1 MHCYSTNRGAPLVDL
16 GTALLAGQASDRGLY
31 MPREIP
37 SLAPAALARL
47 ADLSYAEVAEA
58 ILDPLIGPSIPRDE
72 LRRMVREAYDFPV
85 PIEAVDERRSVL
97 RLDRGPTA
105 SFKDF
110 AAQFMARLMSWF
122 LARAGRRALVL
133 VATSGDT
140 GGAVARAFAGRPAI
154 RVAVLFPR
162 AEVSERQRRQMTTLE
177 AGVEAIAIDGKFD
190 DCQALVKRA
199 FADEDLDGLSL
210 TSANSI
216 NIGRL
221 LPQAVYYA
229 FAWSRIAREGGP
241 IIVSVPSGNFGNLT
255 GCMIARR
262 MGIPIERLI
271 AATNENDEVPRFL
284 ATGTYEK
291 VSPSRNC
298 VSTAMNV
305 GHPSNLARL
314 VDLYGGWLDE
324 TGRMREM
331 PDMQAL
337 RRDIASVSIGDDET
351 RATIR
356 RAYEER
362 RLLLE
367 PHGAVGWRALE
378 ILEPDPRSPAVV
390 LETAHPA
397 KFPDEIR
404 ALVGIEPELPPSLA
418 GLDALP
424 ERYTELPAAY
434 EPLKRYLRHRFGGI
448 S

>member
-1 MHCYSTNRGAPLVDL
+1 MRFYSTNRRAPLVDL
-16 GTALLAGQASDRGLY
+16 RTALLAGQAPDRGLY
-31 MPREIP
+31 MPEEIP
-37 SLAPAALARL
+37 RLPPEALARL
-47 ADLSYAEVAEA
+47 KDLSYAEVAEKLLEPF
-58 ILDPLIGPSIPRDE
+58 ICPSLPRDD
-72 LRRMVREAYDFPV
+72 LRRMVRETYTFPV
-85 PIEAVDERRSVL
+85 PIERADARRSIL

-110 AAQFMARLMSWF
+110 AAQLMARLMARF
-122 LARAGRRALVL
+122 LAADGRRALVL

-140 GGAVARAFAGRPAI
+140 GGAVARAFTGLPAI

-162 AEVSERQRRQMTTLE
+162 AEVSERQRRQMTTLGD
-177 AGVEAIAIDGKFD
+177 GVEAIAIAGTFD

-199 FADEDLDGLSL
+199 FADPELAGLSL

-229 FAWSRIAREGGP
+229 YAWSRIAGGGSP
-241 IIVSVPSGNFGNLT
+241 IIVSVPSGNFGNLV
-255 GCMIARR
+255 GCVLARR
-262 MGIPIERLI
+262 MGLPIERLI

-284 ATGTYEK
+284 ATGTYAK
-291 VSPSRNC
+291 ISPSRNC

-314 VDLYGGWLDE
+314 VDLYGGRLDE
-324 TGRMREM
+324 TGELREP
-331 PDMQAL
+331 PDIDAF
-337 RRDIASVSIGDDET
+337 RRDIASISISDDET

-356 RAYEER
+356 RTYQER
-362 RLLLE
+362 GILLE

-378 ILEPDPRSPAVV
+378 KIEPDPQAQAVV

-404 ALVGIEPELPPSLA
+404 ALVGIDPEPPPSLA
-418 GLDALP
+418 GIDSLP
-424 ERYTELPAAY
+424 ERHTDLPASY
-434 EPLKRYLRHRFGGI
+434 EVLKRFLRQRFGEGP
-448 S
+448 